1 MFFLSS
7 FITWGCNVC
16 FGYDKFINYLSPT
29 ILLNAMIMVV
39 LFSRFHLKGEVLSQ
53 IAPLALGVYLFHLNP
68 VIWTYFKNMFS
79 LLTLKPIGIGILYI
93 LLYSYIIVVLGLM
106 IEWVRRKLA
115 KRFKMEEISK
125 GIVKMIESLL
135 LKMSFILK

>member
-1 MFFLSS
+1 MLFVIFSCISFAVDPFKTDNGYSALWLIVLYCMGVLARKIDLFHTRSNASLVLMFFLSS

-39 LFSRFHLKGEVLSQ
+39 LFSRFHLKGDVLSR

-68 VIWTYFKNMFS
+68 VIWTYFENMFS
-79 LLTLKPIGIGILYI
+79 H
-93 LLYSYIIVVLGLM
+93 
-106 IEWVRRKLA
+106 
-115 KRFKMEEISK
+115 
-125 GIVKMIESLL
+125 
-135 LKMSFILK
+135 